1 MCKQAALTQ
10 KTATGIKRF
19 QQDQGFGKWFTS
31 LFEVVKTRESCQP
44 NLALEPSA
52 SSLPSDTTVESLDDS
67 GKEKELFVPIKAKR
81 RQLSKER
88 LDSAT
93 IKALALVREAVQND
107 PIKELISFMKEE
119 MEKSREHE
127 LKLFQLLLSH
137 KPNASQLGF
146 LSLLC
151 LIDTIVSFSLSGMA
165 VN

>member
-119 MEKSREHE
+119 MEKSQEHE

-151 LIDTIVSFSLSGMA
+151 LFDTIVSFSLSGMA